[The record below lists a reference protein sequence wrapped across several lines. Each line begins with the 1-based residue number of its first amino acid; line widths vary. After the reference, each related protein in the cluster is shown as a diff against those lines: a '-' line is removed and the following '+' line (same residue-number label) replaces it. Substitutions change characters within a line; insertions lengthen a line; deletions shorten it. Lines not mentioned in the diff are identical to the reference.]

1 MVFNVTFNK
10 ISVIDSIRDIIL
22 IKIYKI
28 ISTNFGIYLK
38 RYNDLI
44 FKNKMF
50 KFLPYNL
57 SFFHTILSWGESKNA
72 VPWIDT
78 NKYIM

>member
-44 FKNKMF
+44 FKNKM
-50 KFLPYNL
+50 
-57 SFFHTILSWGESKNA
+57 ILHHAYK
-72 VPWIDT
+72 
-78 NKYIM
+78 